1 MSNNSN
7 KKSYRNFI
15 FKLNKVDDAEVIEY
29 LDNKITLEEMTNK
42 IKINTRHLVK
52 RQYTWFKHQEEN
64 AIWIPVD
71 KLDLDT
77 KKIADEIIKNI

>member
-1 MSNNSN
+1 MSYFECLASYMFAYSN
-7 KKSYRNFI
+7 HNALLI
-15 FKLNKVDDAEVIEY
+15 VIEY
-29 LDNKITLEEMTNK
+29 LDNKISYEEMVNK

-64 AIWIPVD
+64 AIWIAVD
-71 KLDLDT
+71 KLNYDI